1 MCAGH
6 CSEVPVQISVTNSVS
21 RLISDLDKSRHLT
34 WTTTTSLLDSHFL
47 VQALKFVPQVLAH
60 ALLQLKQ
67 RHDESESA
75 SCEGSVDMAQDENKS
90 LAMDDKS
97 HQSARSDFDDPLSA
111 VSPRLTAV
119 AKSKEELDENP

>member
-1 MCAGH
+1 MILTRADILRGPRRQA
-6 CSEVPVQISVTNSVS
+6 CSIFN
-21 RLISDLDKSRHLT
+21 
-34 WTTTTSLLDSHFL
+34 FL

-75 SCEGSVDMAQDENKS
+75 SCEGSVDMAQDENKP

-97 HQSARSDFDDPLSA
+97 HQSARSDFDDPLIA

-119 AKSKEELDENP
+119 AKSKEELYENPSG